1 MPTAKNTN
9 IIANLRGKHDPHYKL
24 AARVDVL
31 EKEIRGISS
40 IHGTLSKS
48 FGMQRKTLMRVLALE
63 KKVADLKS
71 EVEAEEN
78 VGDWADEAG
87 EWDTSGEASSASGAT
102 DGRYS
107 SVGGE
112 TTDTRATGT
121 ATATKDAG
129 YASRVMGQ
137 DASGE
142 YLSPRQ
148 RKLAFKRKKISAS
161 AFRKGSSVGG
171 AQKVAADTT
180 GASALAVRPDKTQNP
195 SIDFDSSAEEGG
207 EKDTGGLL
215 APLQAINGSLNNINQ
230 TLVDGAKG
238 DKKAADD
245 ARKAAEKKKRKGAEN
260 KLEKLGG
267 VALKSVQS
275 FIKPAMGIFER
286 IWDFLKKVFL
296 GRIVMKLFD
305 WFQKNADKIPVIFRF
320 LKDWWPVIVAGL
332 MAFMPGL
339 FLIPGII
346 ALLWWGIP
354 KIVAVG
360 KFIGDGIKNVW
371 KFITG
376 GNKEGEK
383 AEADVSKEIDSEE
396 KTIGE
401 GAKLD
406 TGKFL
411 AKTTP
416 REEGPTAEVKRGGED
431 AERSVEQIQGQ
442 QEPAGGLGGDP
453 GPAPEQMN
461 KGGVVPGSGDRDTVP
476 AMLTPGEF
484 VMSKGAVKA
493 YGSDTLAGMNAAAG
507 GTNKPTGAR
516 YSGGGV
522 VNHNKF
528 IGQQIINPQSPIVRG
543 YSGGG
548 EVQEEKKG
556 GFFSGIGGVMGKM
569 VENHP
574 MVKMIMK
581 PLMEGVR
588 KVISNMHVSLHNFE
602 EQEGTTINPTIQHIE
617 VHHPELAKKQKGG
630 AEIGPPGGR
639 DSTTVAYDK
648 EIAAQNR
655 VAAGEAPRQDLPQFD
670 AGAMISIAKVKT
682 LGITV

>member
-1 MPTAKNTN
+1 MPTAKT
-9 IIANLRGKHDPHYKL
+9 KKL
-24 AARVDVL
+24 TEPLDILVEYGYLDDETPYHKAVSNAVNDFNAD
-31 EKEIRGISS
+31 
-40 IHGTLSKS
+40 KS
-48 FGMQRKTLMRVLALE
+48 L
-63 KKVADLKS
+63 
-71 EVEAEEN
+71 
-78 VGDWADEAG
+78 
-87 EWDTSGEASSASGAT
+87 
-102 DGRYS
+102 
-107 SVGGE
+107 GGE
-112 TTDTRATGT
+112 YNSDYVSILQKEAKKELKAR
-121 ATATKDAG
+121 
-129 YASRVMGQ
+129 R
-137 DASGE
+137 
-142 YLSPRQ
+142 R
-148 RKLAFKRKKISAS
+148 KISAD
-161 AFRKGSSVGG
+161 AFKKGSSVGG

-180 GASALAVRPDKTQNP
+180 GASALAVRPDKSQNP
-195 SIDFDSSAEEGG
+195 AIDFDSPAEEGG

-215 APLQAINGSLNNINQ
+215 APLQSINSSLNNINQ

-354 KIVAVG
+354 KIIAVG
-360 KFIGDGIKNVW
+360 KFLGDGIKNVW

-376 GNKEGEK
+376 GGKEGEK
-383 AEADVSKEIDSEE
+383 AEAEVSKEIDSEAAGLKIE
-396 KTIGE
+396 GE
-401 GAKLD
+401 GDLTKDAPTEDKQ
-406 TGKFL
+406 
-411 AKTTP
+411 A
-416 REEGPTAEVKRGGED
+416 PTADVEKGGQD
-431 AERSVEQIQGQ
+431 AEKSVEQIQGQ
-442 QEPAGGLGGDP
+442 KEPEGGLGGDP
-453 GPAPEQMN
+453 GPALEMFN
-461 KGGVVPGSGDRDTVP
+461 KGGQVPGSGNTDTVP

-528 IGQQIINPQSPIVRG
+528 VGQQTINPQSPIVMG

-556 GFFSGIGGVMGKM
+556 GFLGGIGGVMGKM
-569 VENHP
+569 IENNP

-602 EQEGTTINPTIQHIE
+602 EQEGTTINPTVHHID

-630 AEIGPPGGR
+630 AEVGPPGGR

-648 EIAAQNR
+648 EMAAQNR
-655 VAAGEAPRQDLPQFD
+655 AGAGEAPRQDLPKFD
-670 AGAMISIAKVKT
+670 AGAMISIAKIKT

>member
-1 MPTAKNTN
+1 MPTAKT
-9 IIANLRGKHDPHYKL
+9 KKL
-24 AARVDVL
+24 TEPLDILVEYGYLDDETPYHKAVSNAVNDFNAD
-31 EKEIRGISS
+31 
-40 IHGTLSKS
+40 KS
-48 FGMQRKTLMRVLALE
+48 L
-63 KKVADLKS
+63 
-71 EVEAEEN
+71 
-78 VGDWADEAG
+78 
-87 EWDTSGEASSASGAT
+87 
-102 DGRYS
+102 
-107 SVGGE
+107 GGE
-112 TTDTRATGT
+112 YNSDYVSILQKEAKKELKAR
-121 ATATKDAG
+121 
-129 YASRVMGQ
+129 R
-137 DASGE
+137 
-142 YLSPRQ
+142 R
-148 RKLAFKRKKISAS
+148 KISAD
-161 AFRKGSSVGG
+161 AFKKGSSVGG
-171 AQKVAADTT
+171 AQRVAADTT
-180 GASALAVRPDKTQNP
+180 GASGLAIRPDKSLNP
-195 SIDFDSSAEEGG
+195 NVDFDSPAEE
-207 EKDTGGLL
+207 DTGGLL

-305 WFQKNADKIPVIFRF
+305 WFANNADKIPVIFRF

-354 KIVAVG
+354 KIMAVG
-360 KFIGDGIKNVW
+360 KFVMDLPKNIW

-376 GNKEGEK
+376 GDKEGEK
-383 AEADVSKEIDSEE
+383 AEKDANKEIDSEAA
-396 KTIGE
+396 GLNLE
-401 GAKLD
+401 GGIEDAPTEDKQ
-406 TGKFL
+406 
-411 AKTTP
+411 A
-416 REEGPTAEVKRGGED
+416 PTAEVEKGGQD
-431 AERSVEQIQGQ
+431 AQRSVEQIQGQ
-442 QEPAGGLGGDP
+442 QEPAPGLGGDP
-453 GPAPEQMN
+453 GQAPEQMN
-461 KGGVVPGSGDRDTVP
+461 KGGVVPGSGNTDTVP

-484 VMSKGAVKA
+484 VMSKGAVQA

-528 IGQQIINPQSPIVRG
+528 IGQQLINPQAPIVRG

-548 EVQEEKKG
+548 EVEGEDKESG
-556 GFFSGIGGVMGKM
+556 GGGLLGGIGGFMGKM
-569 VENHP
+569 IENNP

-581 PLMEGVR
+581 PLMEGVK

-602 EQEGTTINPTIQHIE
+602 EQEGIAINPTVHHID
-617 VHHPELAKKQKGG
+617 VHHPELAKKQKKG
-630 AEIGPPGGR
+630 AEIGPPGNR
-639 DSTTVAYDK
+639 PSTTVAYDK
-648 EIAAQNR
+648 EIAAQNKA
-655 VAAGEAPRQDLPQFD
+655 AAGEPPRQDLPSFD
-670 AGAMISIAKVKT
+670 ADAMVSMAKIKT

>member
-1 MPTAKNTN
+1 MPTAKT
-9 IIANLRGKHDPHYKL
+9 KKL
-24 AARVDVL
+24 TEPLDILVEYGYLDDETPYHKAVSNAVNDFNAD
-31 EKEIRGISS
+31 
-40 IHGTLSKS
+40 KS
-48 FGMQRKTLMRVLALE
+48 L
-63 KKVADLKS
+63 
-71 EVEAEEN
+71 
-78 VGDWADEAG
+78 
-87 EWDTSGEASSASGAT
+87 
-102 DGRYS
+102 
-107 SVGGE
+107 GGE
-112 TTDTRATGT
+112 YNSDYVSILQKEAKKELKAR
-121 ATATKDAG
+121 
-129 YASRVMGQ
+129 R
-137 DASGE
+137 
-142 YLSPRQ
+142 R
-148 RKLAFKRKKISAS
+148 KISAD
-161 AFRKGSSVGG
+161 AFKKGSSVGG

-180 GASALAVRPDKTQNP
+180 GASALAVRPDKSQNP
-195 SIDFDSSAEEGG
+195 AIDFDSPAEEGG

-215 APLQAINGSLNNINQ
+215 APLQSINSSLNNINQ

-354 KIVAVG
+354 KIIAVG
-360 KFIGDGIKNVW
+360 KFLGDGIKNVW

-376 GNKEGEK
+376 GGKEGEK
-383 AEADVSKEIDSEE
+383 AEAEVSKEIDSEAAGLKIE
-396 KTIGE
+396 GE
-401 GAKLD
+401 GDLTKDAPTEDKQ
-406 TGKFL
+406 
-411 AKTTP
+411 A
-416 REEGPTAEVKRGGED
+416 PTADVEKGGQD
-431 AERSVEQIQGQ
+431 AEKSVEQIQGQ
-442 QEPAGGLGGDP
+442 KEPEGGLGGDP
-453 GPAPEQMN
+453 GPALEMFN
-461 KGGVVPGSGDRDTVP
+461 KGGQVPGSGNTDTVP

-528 IGQQIINPQSPIVRG
+528 VGQQTINPQSPIVMG

-556 GFFSGIGGVMGKM
+556 GFLGGIGGVMGKM
-569 VENHP
+569 IENNP

-602 EQEGTTINPTIQHIE
+602 EQEGTTINPTVHHID

-630 AEIGPPGGR
+630 AEVGPPGDR
-639 DSTTVAYDK
+639 PSTTVAYDK
-648 EIAAQNR
+648 EIAAQNKA
-655 VAAGEAPRQDLPQFD
+655 AAGEPPRQDLPRFD
-670 AGAMISIAKVKT
+670 AAAMISMAKIKT

>member
-1 MPTAKNTN
+1 MPTAKT
-9 IIANLRGKHDPHYKL
+9 KKL
-24 AARVDVL
+24 TEPLDILVEYGYLDDETPYHKAVSNAVNDFNAD
-31 EKEIRGISS
+31 
-40 IHGTLSKS
+40 KS
-48 FGMQRKTLMRVLALE
+48 L
-63 KKVADLKS
+63 
-71 EVEAEEN
+71 
-78 VGDWADEAG
+78 
-87 EWDTSGEASSASGAT
+87 
-102 DGRYS
+102 
-107 SVGGE
+107 GGE
-112 TTDTRATGT
+112 YNSDYVSILQKEAKKELKAR
-121 ATATKDAG
+121 
-129 YASRVMGQ
+129 R
-137 DASGE
+137 
-142 YLSPRQ
+142 R
-148 RKLAFKRKKISAS
+148 KISAD
-161 AFRKGSSVGG
+161 AFKKGSSVGG

-180 GASALAVRPDKTQNP
+180 GASALAVRPDKSQNP
-195 SIDFDSSAEEGG
+195 AIDFDSPAEEGG

-215 APLQAINGSLNNINQ
+215 APLQSINSSLNNINQ

-354 KIVAVG
+354 KIIAVG
-360 KFIGDGIKNVW
+360 KFLGDGIKNVW

-376 GNKEGEK
+376 GGKEGEK
-383 AEADVSKEIDSEE
+383 AEAEVSKEIDSEAAGLKIE
-396 KTIGE
+396 GE
-401 GAKLD
+401 GDLTKDAPTEDKQ
-406 TGKFL
+406 
-411 AKTTP
+411 A
-416 REEGPTAEVKRGGED
+416 PTADVEKGGQD
-431 AERSVEQIQGQ
+431 AEKSVEQIQGQ
-442 QEPAGGLGGDP
+442 KEPEGGLGGDP
-453 GPAPEQMN
+453 GPALEMFN
-461 KGGVVPGSGDRDTVP
+461 KGGQVPGSGNTDTVP

-528 IGQQIINPQSPIVRG
+528 VGQQTINPQSPIVMG

-556 GFFSGIGGVMGKM
+556 GFLGGIGGVMGKM
-569 VENHP
+569 IENNP

-602 EQEGTTINPTIQHIE
+602 EQEGTTINPTVHHID

-630 AEIGPPGGR
+630 AEVGPPGGR

-648 EIAAQNR
+648 EMAAQNR
-655 VAAGEAPRQDLPQFD
+655 AAAGEAPRQDLPKFD
-670 AGAMISIAKVKT
+670 AGAMISIAKIKT

>member
-1 MPTAKNTN
+1 MPTAKTKKLTEPLDILVEYGYLDDETPYHKALSN
-9 IIANLRGKHDPHYKL
+9 AVMDFAEDPSLGGEYNKDYVML
-24 AARVDVL
+24 L
-31 EKEIRGISS
+31 
-40 IHGTLSKS
+40 
-48 FGMQRKTLMRVLALE
+48 Q
-63 KKVADLKS
+63 
-71 EVEAEEN
+71 
-78 VGDWADEAG
+78 DEAKK
-87 EWDTSGEASSASGAT
+87 E
-102 DGRYS
+102 
-107 SVGGE
+107 
-112 TTDTRATGT
+112 
-121 ATATKDAG
+121 
-129 YASRVMGQ
+129 
-137 DASGE
+137 
-142 YLSPRQ
+142 L
-148 RKLAFKRKKISAS
+148 KLRRRKISAD
-161 AFRKGSSVGG
+161 AFKKGSSVGG
-171 AQKVAADTT
+171 AEKVAADTT
-180 GASALAVRPDKTQNP
+180 GASGLALRPDKTQNP
-195 SIDFDSSAEEGG
+195 AIDFDSPAEEGGG
-207 EKDTGGLL
+207 EKDTAGLL

-238 DKKAADD
+238 DKDAADD
-245 ARKAAEKKKRKGAEN
+245 ARKAAEKKKRKGAEG

-354 KIVAVG
+354 KIIAVG
-360 KFIGDGIKNVW
+360 KFLGDGIKNVW

-376 GNKEGEK
+376 GGKEGEK
-383 AEADVSKEIDSEE
+383 AEAEVSKEIDSEAAGLKIE
-396 KTIGE
+396 GE
-401 GAKLD
+401 GDLTKDAPTEDKQ
-406 TGKFL
+406 
-411 AKTTP
+411 A
-416 REEGPTAEVKRGGED
+416 PTADVEKGGQD
-431 AERSVEQIQGQ
+431 AEKSVEQIQGQ
-442 QEPAGGLGGDP
+442 KEPEGGLGGDP
-453 GPAPEQMN
+453 GPALEMFN
-461 KGGVVPGSGDRDTVP
+461 KGGQVPGSGNTDTVP

-528 IGQQIINPQSPIVRG
+528 VGQQTINPQSPIVMG

-556 GFFSGIGGVMGKM
+556 GFLGGIGGVMGKM
-569 VENHP
+569 IENNP

-602 EQEGTTINPTIQHIE
+602 EQEGTTINPTVHHID

-630 AEIGPPGGR
+630 AEVGPPGGR

-655 VAAGEAPRQDLPQFD
+655 VAAGEAPRQDLPKFD
-670 AGAMISIAKVKT
+670 AGAMISIAKIKT

>member
-1 MPTAKNTN
+1 MPSPT
-9 IIANLRGKHDPHYKL
+9 KL
-24 AARVDVL
+24 TEALDILVEYGYLDDETPYHKAVSNAVNDF
-31 EKEIRGISS
+31 SAD
-40 IHGTLSKS
+40 KS
-48 FGMQRKTLMRVLALE
+48 L
-63 KKVADLKS
+63 
-71 EVEAEEN
+71 
-78 VGDWADEAG
+78 
-87 EWDTSGEASSASGAT
+87 
-102 DGRYS
+102 
-107 SVGGE
+107 GGE
-112 TTDTRATGT
+112 YNRDYVSILQQEA
-121 ATATKDAG
+121 
-129 YASRVMGQ
+129 
-137 DASGE
+137 
-142 YLSPRQ
+142 
-148 RKLAFKRKKISAS
+148 RKELKARRRKISAD
-161 AFRKGSSVGG
+161 AFKKGSSVGG

-180 GASALAVRPDKTQNP
+180 GASGLAIRPDKSLNP
-195 SIDFDSSAEEGG
+195 NVDVDSPAEEG

-230 TLVDGAKG
+230 TLVEGAKV
-238 DKKAADD
+238 DKDAADD

-305 WFQKNADKIPVIFRF
+305 WFANNADKIPVIFRF

-354 KIVAVG
+354 KIMAVG
-360 KFIGDGIKNVW
+360 KFVMDLPKNIW

-376 GNKEGEK
+376 GDKEGEK
-383 AEADVSKEIDSEE
+383 AEAEVSKEIDSEAAGLNLE
-396 KTIGE
+396 GE
-401 GAKLD
+401 DDLTKDAPTEDKQ
-406 TGKFL
+406 
-411 AKTTP
+411 A
-416 REEGPTAEVKRGGED
+416 PTAEVEKGGQD

-507 GTNKPTGAR
+507 GTNIPR
-516 YSGGGV
+516 YHGGG
-522 VNHNKF
+522 
-528 IGQQIINPQSPIVRG
+528 QIIKPQAPIVRG

-548 EVQEEKKG
+548 EVKEEKKG

-569 VENHP
+569 VENNP

-602 EQEGTTINPTIQHIE
+602 EQEGTTINPTVHHIE

>member
-1 MPTAKNTN
+1 MPTAKT
-9 IIANLRGKHDPHYKL
+9 KKL
-24 AARVDVL
+24 TEPLDILVEYGYLDDETPYHKAVSNAVNDFNAD
-31 EKEIRGISS
+31 
-40 IHGTLSKS
+40 KS
-48 FGMQRKTLMRVLALE
+48 L
-63 KKVADLKS
+63 
-71 EVEAEEN
+71 
-78 VGDWADEAG
+78 
-87 EWDTSGEASSASGAT
+87 
-102 DGRYS
+102 
-107 SVGGE
+107 GGE
-112 TTDTRATGT
+112 YNSDYVSILQKEAKKELKAR
-121 ATATKDAG
+121 
-129 YASRVMGQ
+129 R
-137 DASGE
+137 
-142 YLSPRQ
+142 R
-148 RKLAFKRKKISAS
+148 KISAD
-161 AFRKGSSVGG
+161 AFKKGSSVGG

-180 GASALAVRPDKTQNP
+180 GASALAVRPDKSQNP
-195 SIDFDSSAEEGG
+195 AIDFDSPAEGEG

-215 APLQAINGSLNNINQ
+215 APLQSINGSLNNINQ

-354 KIVAVG
+354 KIIAVG
-360 KFIGDGIKNVW
+360 KFLGDGIKNVW

-376 GNKEGEK
+376 GGKEGEK
-383 AEADVSKEIDSEE
+383 AEAEVSKEIDSEAAGLKIE
-396 KTIGE
+396 GE
-401 GAKLD
+401 GDLTKDAPTEDKQ
-406 TGKFL
+406 
-411 AKTTP
+411 A
-416 REEGPTAEVKRGGED
+416 PTADVEKGGQD
-431 AERSVEQIQGQ
+431 AEKSVEQIQGQ
-442 QEPAGGLGGDP
+442 KEPEGGLGGDP
-453 GPAPEQMN
+453 GPALEMFN
-461 KGGVVPGSGDRDTVP
+461 KGGQVPGSGNTDTVP

-528 IGQQIINPQSPIVRG
+528 VGQQTINPQSPIVMG

-556 GFFSGIGGVMGKM
+556 GFLGGIGGVMGKM
-569 VENHP
+569 IENNP

-602 EQEGTTINPTIQHIE
+602 EQEGTTINPTVHHID

-630 AEIGPPGGR
+630 AEVGPPGGR

-648 EIAAQNR
+648 EMAAQNR
-655 VAAGEAPRQDLPQFD
+655 AAAGEAPRQDLPKFD
-670 AGAMISIAKVKT
+670 AGAMISIAKIKT

>member
-1 MPTAKNTN
+1 MPTAKT
-9 IIANLRGKHDPHYKL
+9 KKL
-24 AARVDVL
+24 TEPLDILVEYGYLDDETPYHKAVSNAVNDFNAD
-31 EKEIRGISS
+31 
-40 IHGTLSKS
+40 KS
-48 FGMQRKTLMRVLALE
+48 L
-63 KKVADLKS
+63 
-71 EVEAEEN
+71 
-78 VGDWADEAG
+78 
-87 EWDTSGEASSASGAT
+87 
-102 DGRYS
+102 
-107 SVGGE
+107 GGE
-112 TTDTRATGT
+112 YNSDYVSILQKEAKKELKAR
-121 ATATKDAG
+121 
-129 YASRVMGQ
+129 R
-137 DASGE
+137 
-142 YLSPRQ
+142 R
-148 RKLAFKRKKISAS
+148 KISAD
-161 AFRKGSSVGG
+161 AFKKGSSVGG

-180 GASALAVRPDKTQNP
+180 GASALAVRPDKSQNP
-195 SIDFDSSAEEGG
+195 AIDFDSPAEEGG

-215 APLQAINGSLNNINQ
+215 APLQSINSSLNNINQ

-305 WFQKNADKIPVIFRF
+305 WFSNNADKIPVIFRF

-354 KIVAVG
+354 KIIAVG
-360 KFIGDGIKNVW
+360 KFLGDGIKNVW

-376 GNKEGEK
+376 GGKEGEK
-383 AEADVSKEIDSEE
+383 AEAEVSKEIDSEAAGLKIE
-396 KTIGE
+396 GE
-401 GAKLD
+401 GDLTKDAPTEDKQ
-406 TGKFL
+406 
-411 AKTTP
+411 A
-416 REEGPTAEVKRGGED
+416 PTADVEKGGQD
-431 AERSVEQIQGQ
+431 AEKSVEQIQGQ
-442 QEPAGGLGGDP
+442 KEPEGGLGGDP
-453 GPAPEQMN
+453 GPALEMFN
-461 KGGVVPGSGDRDTVP
+461 KGGQVPGSGNTDTVP

-528 IGQQIINPQSPIVRG
+528 VGQQTINPQSPIVMG

-556 GFFSGIGGVMGKM
+556 GFLGGIGGVMGKM
-569 VENHP
+569 IENNP

-602 EQEGTTINPTIQHIE
+602 EQEGTTINPTVHHID

-630 AEIGPPGGR
+630 AEVGPPGGR

-648 EIAAQNR
+648 EMAAQNR
-655 VAAGEAPRQDLPQFD
+655 AAAGEAPRQDLPKFD
-670 AGAMISIAKVKT
+670 AGAMISIAKIKT

>member
-1 MPTAKNTN
+1 MPTAKT
-9 IIANLRGKHDPHYKL
+9 KKL
-24 AARVDVL
+24 TEALDILVEYGYLDDETPYHKAVSHAVNDFSRD
-31 EKEIRGISS
+31 
-40 IHGTLSKS
+40 
-48 FGMQRKTLMRVLALE
+48 KTL
-63 KKVADLKS
+63 
-71 EVEAEEN
+71 
-78 VGDWADEAG
+78 
-87 EWDTSGEASSASGAT
+87 
-102 DGRYS
+102 
-107 SVGGE
+107 GGE
-112 TTDTRATGT
+112 YNRDYVSILQQEA
-121 ATATKDAG
+121 
-129 YASRVMGQ
+129 
-137 DASGE
+137 
-142 YLSPRQ
+142 
-148 RKLAFKRKKISAS
+148 RKELKARRRKISAS
-161 AFRKGSSVGG
+161 AFKKGSSVGG

-180 GASALAVRPDKTQNP
+180 GASGLTIRPDKSLNP
-195 SIDFDSSAEEGG
+195 NIDFDSPE

-305 WFQKNADKIPVIFRF
+305 WFANNADKIPVIFRF

-360 KFIGDGIKNVW
+360 KFLGDGIKNVW

-376 GNKEGEK
+376 GDKDGEK
-383 AEADVSKEIDSEE
+383 AEAEVDKEIDSA
-396 KTIGE
+396 G
-401 GAKLD
+401 LD
-406 TGKFL
+406 TTDAPTEDKQ
-411 AKTTP
+411 A
-416 REEGPTAEVKRGGED
+416 PTAEVEKGGQD

-442 QEPAGGLGGDP
+442 QEPEGGLGGDP

-507 GTNKPTGAR
+507 GTNIPR
-516 YSGGGV
+516 YHGGG
-522 VNHNKF
+522 
-528 IGQQIINPQSPIVRG
+528 QIIKPQAPIVRG

-556 GFFSGIGGVMGKM
+556 GFLSGIGGFMGKM
-569 VENHP
+569 VENNP

>member
-1 MPTAKNTN
+1 MPTAKT
-9 IIANLRGKHDPHYKL
+9 KKL
-24 AARVDVL
+24 TEPLDILVEYGYLDDETPYHKAVSNAVNDFNAD
-31 EKEIRGISS
+31 
-40 IHGTLSKS
+40 KS
-48 FGMQRKTLMRVLALE
+48 L
-63 KKVADLKS
+63 
-71 EVEAEEN
+71 
-78 VGDWADEAG
+78 
-87 EWDTSGEASSASGAT
+87 
-102 DGRYS
+102 
-107 SVGGE
+107 GGE
-112 TTDTRATGT
+112 YNSDYVSILQKEAKKELKAR
-121 ATATKDAG
+121 
-129 YASRVMGQ
+129 R
-137 DASGE
+137 
-142 YLSPRQ
+142 R
-148 RKLAFKRKKISAS
+148 KISAD
-161 AFRKGSSVGG
+161 AFKKGSSVGG

-180 GASALAVRPDKTQNP
+180 GASALAVRPDKSQNP
-195 SIDFDSSAEEGG
+195 AIDFDSPAEEGG

-215 APLQAINGSLNNINQ
+215 APLQSINSSLNNINQ

-354 KIVAVG
+354 KIIAVG
-360 KFIGDGIKNVW
+360 KFLGDGIKNVW

-376 GNKEGEK
+376 GGKEGEK
-383 AEADVSKEIDSEE
+383 AEAEVSKEIDSEAAGLKIE
-396 KTIGE
+396 GE
-401 GAKLD
+401 GDLTKDAPTEDKQ
-406 TGKFL
+406 
-411 AKTTP
+411 A
-416 REEGPTAEVKRGGED
+416 PTADVEKGGQD
-431 AERSVEQIQGQ
+431 AEKSVEQIQGQ
-442 QEPAGGLGGDP
+442 KEPEGGLGGDP
-453 GPAPEQMN
+453 GPALEMFN
-461 KGGVVPGSGDRDTVP
+461 KGGQVPGSGNTDTVP

-507 GTNKPTGAR
+507 GTIKPTGAR
-516 YSGGGV
+516 FSGGGV

-528 IGQQIINPQSPIVRG
+528 VGQQTINPQSPIVMG

-556 GFFSGIGGVMGKM
+556 GFLGGIGGVMGKM
-569 VENHP
+569 IENNP

-602 EQEGTTINPTIQHIE
+602 EQEGTTINPTVHHID

-630 AEIGPPGGR
+630 AEVGPPGGR

-648 EIAAQNR
+648 EMAAQNR
-655 VAAGEAPRQDLPQFD
+655 AAAGEAPRQDLPKFD
-670 AGAMISIAKVKT
+670 AGAMISIAKIKT

>member
-1 MPTAKNTN
+1 MPTAKTTK
-9 IIANLRGKHDPHYKL
+9 LTDPLDILVEYGYLDDETPYHK
-24 AARVDVL
+24 AVSNAVNDFNAD
-31 EKEIRGISS
+31 
-40 IHGTLSKS
+40 KS
-48 FGMQRKTLMRVLALE
+48 L
-63 KKVADLKS
+63 
-71 EVEAEEN
+71 
-78 VGDWADEAG
+78 
-87 EWDTSGEASSASGAT
+87 
-102 DGRYS
+102 
-107 SVGGE
+107 GGE
-112 TTDTRATGT
+112 YNSDYVSILQKEAKKELKAR
-121 ATATKDAG
+121 
-129 YASRVMGQ
+129 R
-137 DASGE
+137 
-142 YLSPRQ
+142 R
-148 RKLAFKRKKISAS
+148 KISAD
-161 AFRKGSSVGG
+161 AFKKGSSVGG

-180 GASALAVRPDKTQNP
+180 GVSALAVRPDKSQNP
-195 SIDFDSSAEEGG
+195 AIDFDSPAEEGG

-215 APLQAINGSLNNINQ
+215 APLQSINSSLNNINQ

-354 KIVAVG
+354 KIIAVG
-360 KFIGDGIKNVW
+360 KFLGDGIKNVW

-376 GNKEGEK
+376 GGKEGEK
-383 AEADVSKEIDSEE
+383 AEAEVSKEIDSEAAGLKIE
-396 KTIGE
+396 GE
-401 GAKLD
+401 GDLTKDAPTEDKQ
-406 TGKFL
+406 
-411 AKTTP
+411 A
-416 REEGPTAEVKRGGED
+416 PTADVEKGGQD
-431 AERSVEQIQGQ
+431 AEKSVEQIQGQ
-442 QEPAGGLGGDP
+442 KEPEGGLGGDP
-453 GPAPEQMN
+453 GPALEMFN
-461 KGGVVPGSGDRDTVP
+461 KGGQVPGSGNTDTVP

-528 IGQQIINPQSPIVRG
+528 VGQQTINPQSPIVMG

-556 GFFSGIGGVMGKM
+556 GFLSGIGGVMGKM
-569 VENHP
+569 IENNP

-670 AGAMISIAKVKT
+670 AGAMISSAKVKT
-682 LGITV
+682 LGITI